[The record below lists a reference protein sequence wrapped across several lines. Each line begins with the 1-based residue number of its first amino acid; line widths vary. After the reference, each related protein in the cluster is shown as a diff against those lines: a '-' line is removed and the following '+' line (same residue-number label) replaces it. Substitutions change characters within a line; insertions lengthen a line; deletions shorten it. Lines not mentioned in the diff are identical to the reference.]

1 MARVWLLAAVA
12 IAGCANVDAGPREKP
27 SDFVDVTE
35 VVPDAVL
42 DIRYATD
49 DNFTGKT
56 VYPVARCKLRR
67 SVAARLA
74 KAAAVL
80 RKKDRRLLVWD
91 CYRPK
96 SIQEAFWKLVPDER
110 YVADPKKGSRH
121 SRGAAVDVGLVDK
134 DGKAVTLP
142 TKFDDFSEAAHRKR
156 ALKGDDGAEARVL
169 EAAMKK
175 AGFVGMPTEW
185 WHFDAPDAAKFP
197 LSDEPL

>member
-1 MARVWLLAAVA
+1 VVRVWLLATVA
-12 IAGCANVDAGPREKP
+12 IAGSATAAAGPREKP
-27 SDFVDVTE
+27 SDFVDVSE

-42 DIRYATD
+42 DMRYATE
-49 DNFTGKT
+49 DNFTGKA
-56 VYPVARCKLRR
+56 VYPVAHCKLRR

-74 KAAAVL
+74 KAAATL
-80 RKKDRRLLVWD
+80 RKHDRRLLIWD

-96 SIQEAFWKLVPDER
+96 SIQEVFWKLVPDER

-142 TKFDDFSEAAHRKR
+142 TKFDDFSEAAHRTK
-156 ALKGDDGAEARVL
+156 ALKGSTGAEARTL

-185 WHFDAPDAAKFP
+185 WHFDAPDAAKFS